1 MTSRLVMAVVI
12 LQEIEC
18 LRKAGLLKKVGQ
30 TVREDRLQPVMFRDD
45 QL

>member
-1 MTSRLVMAVVI
+1 MAMLI
-12 LQEIEC
+12 LQKIEG

-45 QL
+45 